1 MSGHSKWST
10 IKHKKART
18 DAKKGKVFS
27 KLIKEII
34 VAAKAGGG
42 DVDGNARLRTA
53 VAKAKGENVPNDNID
68 RAIKKG
74 SGELECANYEEF
86 FYEGYGAGGVAVLV
100 AISTDSRNRAA
111 ADVRHAFTKCGGR
124 MGENGSVAWMFEQ
137 KGLLTFDLD
146 SVSEEKLF
154 EAAIEAGA
162 DDVVTN
168 SEDNVYEVYT
178 SPSAFNGVLEAL
190 DGEGLKYNVAEVSY
204 LPKNTVEV
212 KGSAVRQVLR
222 LMEEL
227 EELDDVQ
234 NVFANFDISAKDMEE
249 VA

>member
-10 IKHKKART
+10 IKHKKAKT
-18 DAKKGKVFS
+18 DAKRGKVFS

-34 VAAKAGGG
+34 VAAKTGGG
-42 DVDGNARLRTA
+42 DPDGNARLRTA
-53 VAKAKGENVPNDNID
+53 IDKAKSENVPNENID
-68 RAIKKG
+68 RAVKKG
-74 SGELECANYEEF
+74 SGELECANYEEL

-100 AISTDSRNRAA
+100 SIATDSRNRAA

-124 MGENGSVAWMFEQ
+124 LGENGSVAWMFEQ
-137 KGLLTFDLD
+137 KGLFTFDID
-146 SVSEEKLF
+146 SVSEEKLM
-154 EAAIEAGA
+154 EVALDAGA
-162 DDVVTN
+162 DDVETN
-168 SEDNVYEVYT
+168 SEDNIYEVY
-178 SPSAFNGVLEAL
+178 SPSSAFIGVKEAL
-190 DGEGLKYNVAEVSY
+190 EREGLKYNVAEISY
-204 LPKNTVEV
+204 IPQNVVKI
-212 KGSAVRQVLR
+212 KGSEARQVLR

>member
-1 MSGHSKWST
+1 
-10 IKHKKART
+10 
-18 DAKKGKVFS
+18 
-27 KLIKEII
+27 
-34 VAAKAGGG
+34 
-42 DVDGNARLRTA
+42 
-53 VAKAKGENVPNDNID
+53 
-68 RAIKKG
+68 
-74 SGELECANYEEF
+74 
-86 FYEGYGAGGVAVLV
+86 
-100 AISTDSRNRAA
+100 
-111 ADVRHAFTKCGGR
+111 

-146 SVSEEKLF
+146 SVSEDKLF

-162 DDVVTN
+162 DDVITN

-190 DGEGLKYNVAEVSY
+190 EGEGLKYNVAEVGHI
-204 LPKNTVEV
+204 PKNTVEV
-212 KGSAVRQVLR
+212 KGSAARQVLR

-234 NVFANFDISAKDMEE
+234 NVFANFDISSKDMEE

>member
-18 DAKKGKVFS
+18 DARKGKVFS

-34 VAAKAGGG
+34 VAAKTGGG
-42 DVDGNARLRTA
+42 DPEGNARLRTA
-53 VAKAKGENVPNDNID
+53 IDKAKGENVPNENIE

-74 SGELECANYEEF
+74 TGESEGSNYEEL

-100 AISTDSRNRAA
+100 SIATDSRNRAA
-111 ADVRHAFTKCGGR
+111 SDVRHVFTKCGGR
-124 MGENGSVAWMFEQ
+124 LGESGSVSWMFEQ
-137 KGLLTFDLD
+137 KGLFTFDID
-146 SVSEEKLF
+146 SVSEDSLIEVAL
-154 EAAIEAGA
+154 EAGA

-168 SEDNVYEVYT
+168 REDNIYEVVT
-178 SPSAFNGVLEAL
+178 SPSAFHTVREAL
-190 DGEGLKYNVAEVSY
+190 DREGLKYNVAEVSHI
-204 LPKNTVEV
+204 PKTTVHVE
-212 KGSAVRQVLR
+212 GGDARQVLR

-234 NVFANFDISAKDMEE
+234 NVFANFDISSKDMEE